1 MQLNAARAAVS
12 TLAPRS
18 GERVAR
24 AQRGPGEGPTR
35 AAIAVVIAG
44 LDPAIH
50 PLRKKGLTKG
60 MDPRVKPAGDER
72 RGGAW
77 LPLTRLAPSALATLS
92 PLRGARVHRVRGA
105 SQQMFSQGETSSQ
118 TQSAATAAA

>member
-24 AQRGPGEGPTR
+24 AQRGPGEGPR
-35 AAIAVVIAG
+35 LAV
-44 LDPAIH
+44 L
-50 PLRKKGLTKG
+50 
-60 MDPRVKPAGDER
+60 
-72 RGGAW
+72 

>member
-24 AQRGPGEGPTR
+24 ALSAFTRVFDALWRGPGEGPR
-35 AAIAVVIAG
+35 LAV
-44 LDPAIH
+44 L
-50 PLRKKGLTKG
+50 
-60 MDPRVKPAGDER
+60 
-72 RGGAW
+72 

-105 SQQMFSQGETSSQ
+105 SQQMFPQGELSSQ
-118 TQSAATAAA
+118 TQPAATAAA

>member
-24 AQRGPGEGPTR
+24 AQRGPGEGPR
-35 AAIAVVIAG
+35 LAV
-44 LDPAIH
+44 L
-50 PLRKKGLTKG
+50 
-60 MDPRVKPAGDER
+60 
-72 RGGAW
+72 

-92 PLRGARVHRVRGA
+92 PLRGARVHRVRDA
-105 SQQMFSQGETSSQ
+105 NQRTSAQGELSSQ
-118 TQSAATAAA
+118 TQPAPTAAA